1 VLRLF
6 SPTPQSFSGDARD
19 FIPLC
24 NDLGLY
30 YQVMDDVLN
39 LKSAEMFGHKSFCE
53 DLTEGK
59 FSFPIVHHVL
69 ASPGDTRVLNI
80 MRKKTTDVAL
90 KQFAVRCLEE
100 TDSFSYALQFSE
112 AVAERIRKQC
122 EPDAV
127 PAVPFCNVLLQVPN
141 SVATPCFLQC
151 CSIGKSACVQ
161 PACQSSR
168 RLSLA
173 NAAAFGA
180 HLTPFCPCGCKGV
193 QTVFLYL

>member
-1 VLRLF
+1 MHVLRDGAAQDRGAVPPGHHAAAGKRERERERAPSHCSL
-6 SPTPQSFSGDARD
+6 PLLLPAHVCPHVQSFSDDARD

-69 ASPGDTRVLNI
+69 ASPGDSRVLNI
-80 MRKKTTDVAL
+80 MRKKTTDATI

-100 TDSFSYALQFSE
+100 TQSFAYALTFSE
-112 AVAERIRKQC
+112 AVADRIRKRC
-122 EPDAV
+122 AS
-127 PAVPFCNVLLQVPN
+127 FCTRARQR
-141 SVATPCFLQC
+141 
-151 CSIGKSACVQ
+151 AC
-161 PACQSSR
+161 R
-168 RLSLA
+168 GL
-173 NAAAFGA
+173 
-180 HLTPFCPCGCKGV
+180 
-193 QTVFLYL
+193 